1 MTSRSALRALS
12 LWAPVL
18 VYMAMIFF
26 VSALPQAPLPSNI
39 SDKSG
44 HFAAYLLLGVLAVR
58 AVAGGLPA
66 HLTVRVALTAL
77 LITIGYGAFDEIH
90 QRFVPGRSAELADV
104 YADSAGGVAAVIVC
118 LAWDII
124 RPRVDV

>member
-1 MTSRSALRALS
+1 
-12 LWAPVL
+12 
-18 VYMAMIFF
+18 MAMIFF
-26 VSALPQAPLPSNI
+26 VSALPRAPLPSNV
-39 SDKSG
+39 SDKWG

-58 AVAGGLPA
+58 GVAGGLPA

-104 YADSAGGVAAVIVC
+104 YADSAGAFAAVIVC
-118 LAWDII
+118 FAWDII